1 MRMQETEAIETAL
14 EAYRHPHAVRTLK
27 RGPIPAGMLTLIKL
41 AAASPEEVEKL
52 VTEETARQLPL
63 REAAAFYLQQLLI
76 SAGNDYRQLGL
87 APGASLQEVK
97 DHKRW
102 LLKWLHPDRNRNSWE
117 SALFK
122 RVVASAERLESALR
136 EGVQP
141 LPAQK
146 TRRHRK
152 PKRAGSWQVAQ
163 RRVKQAVGWRSRLL
177 KAAMVAAAIIVVVAL
192 AQLALAAMQGTMP
205 SFALSRQFGQ
215 IERIGHA

>member
-1 MRMQETEAIETAL
+1 MQQTEAIEAAL
-14 EAYRHPHAVRTLK
+14 EAYRHPQAVRGLK
-27 RGPIPAGMLTLIKL
+27 RAPLPAGMLTLIKL

-76 SAGNDYRQLGL
+76 SAGDDYRQLGL
-87 APGASLQEVK
+87 APGATLQDVK
-97 DHKRW
+97 EHKRW
-102 LLKWLHPDRNRNSWE
+102 LLKWLHPDRNRNRWE
-117 SALFK
+117 SALFQ

-141 LPAQK
+141 LPAYAS
-146 TRRHRK
+146 RHRRQ

-177 KAAMVAAAIIVVVAL
+177 KAAVVAGAIIVIVAV
-192 AQLALAAMQGTMP
+192 AQLALTVMQGTMP
-205 SFALSRQFGQ
+205 SFALSQQSGEPEWIDRV
-215 IERIGHA
+215 